1 MAKHKS
7 YGGLGTIT
15 EVATPEVNGHKFICF
30 LGKKQKKRAPRVY
43 CARVM
48 KAKADGA
55 KAIDTMLQE
64 AAKILPPP
72 GFTDKPKKTKGAG
85 AKAPKAK
92 AKKKLSKKAAAAL
105 FTVG

>member
-1 MAKHKS
+1 MAKHKG

-48 KAKADGA
+48 KTKADGA
-55 KAIDTMLQE
+55 KAIDAMLQE

-72 GFTDKPKKTKGAG
+72 GSPDKPKKTR
-85 AKAPKAK
+85 APKAK
-92 AKKKLSKKAAAAL
+92 AKKKLSKKEAAAL
-105 FTVG
+105 FTAG